1 MIDGLR
7 EINEL
12 TGVWGSLICNNM
24 GEVIENVTPP
34 GLNKSALENITHHIV
49 ELVSTAGDQMEN
61 LSESVLYY
69 SQKKLFVVDLEK
81 AVLVVISTPS
91 VDISLLRMIVNGVR
105 VRWDGDAKVQKL
117 LQKNFTERL

>member
-105 VRWDGDAKVQKL
+105 MRWDGDAKVQKL